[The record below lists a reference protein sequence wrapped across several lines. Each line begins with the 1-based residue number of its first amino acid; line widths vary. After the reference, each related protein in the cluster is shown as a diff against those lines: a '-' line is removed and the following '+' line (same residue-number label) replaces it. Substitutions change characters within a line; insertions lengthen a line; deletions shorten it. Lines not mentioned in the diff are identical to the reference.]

1 MNMKKHLRMLC
12 LMLASFAGS
21 LAGFAQEPQ
30 NFTDK
35 LWNAD
40 FEKGVHGWDIV
51 SGDHCWVPAVKGL
64 EKAQGYHGFNNRC
77 LQIWKGGTGGVQDNT
92 LSQSFTD
99 LPSGTYVFGAYMQA
113 TNEVW
118 GETIDQIDG
127 VYVFANDDTAPVATH
142 RVEGMNDKWAHT
154 AKFNVAATV
163 TDGVLTVGARCENAT
178 AKFLTIDNATL
189 WYFGDMSKNAALK
202 EMAKIDL
209 AASIA
214 IADTCAAMQMN
225 ADTLA
230 YLNQTI
236 DAAQAIATVDDAY
249 LLNEDLYWAMMLAR
263 KSAADYKAFAEA
275 IAAVKEVAAQEWSD
289 EVAGAVAALNELIA
303 EAEAAYKAAAY
314 TRDEIAACNAALA
327 EASAFV
333 ELDIIYILVDE
344 YSDKIA
350 DLTIGDEVGDYT
362 QESQDRMGELLDG
375 VHDVLGKAES
385 GEISAVEAKR
395 QSMNI
400 FEQIDTM
407 MDNPIDYSEFP
418 IRTRRSETKLLP
430 NRDWYMM
437 DGLYLDENDMP
448 TYTSKLYRFR
458 EPLTKVRFTVLENAT
473 NAMGK
478 DGKHVYFSLS
488 ALELYDE
495 AGNLIPFDVE
505 DIYCNA
511 DQNGLGGTKDGD
523 GIPALID
530 GDPNTFF
537 HSSYEH
543 YINEDHYLEF
553 TFPEDEEYTAF
564 SFKLVARNLNYI
576 WQAPVVVDIRYVSDA
591 VNDLRS
597 VYDKV
602 KSMKAYAGNAV
613 GFYRSGVAE
622 FNDAIAEAER
632 LIDADFAA
640 DIDVNAAIDAL
651 NAAVANLKENLI
663 LPEAG
668 KEYRILS
675 GEDGFMSNQNV
686 HKALTI
692 REDTTYGYWLWW
704 EDACAD
710 SLQQLFTLEPIENDE
725 GKLYY
730 AIKNVKYDLY
740 VSEFFN
746 EEGTRVN
753 DRFVLS
759 ENKDPF
765 LLKDFGYGQ
774 FGILREGHLNEML
787 HVLDHNNCI
796 PTTLPSGNRI
806 PGGIRGITSAIC
818 TWKGAAYDGSSWMFR
833 EVQQLPFAA
842 KSISDLNFQS
852 QEISLYTG
860 VNTITLTADKVCA
873 FTDLVITNILGEA
886 VEPAEVKI
894 NGKMATVELDGAI
907 GELMFSFTNNEGV
920 TEVILNG
927 SYNVTGPSEEYLALE
942 AAYNAAVAKAPV
954 VGVEVGQVTNIAE
967 YDAAVAAAAGLLA
980 NGGEPEALLAATA
993 ALEASVAGLQY
1004 NYPAEGENYFIQS
1017 ALPWK
1022 NKYDSEMDVFVHN
1035 DMAYWS
1041 YLNIKNLNH
1050 QWQFVDCGELKNG
1063 MPAYYL
1069 LNVGTGLYLTTP
1081 RLDEEAESNQLY
1093 VVKDAAEAAPFNIH
1107 FLSEGKVA
1115 IADSRE
1121 GNADGSWALHPH
1133 NHHSG
1138 TGDYAHGYMM
1148 TYSKTDAASAMRI
1161 VAAEKVIAEFMT
1173 GIEDVEIA
1181 DEQGAPAVKGIY
1193 DLFGR
1198 RIETPAAMGIYIVD
1212 GKKMVIKK

>member
-1 MNMKKHLRMLC
+1 M
-12 LMLASFAGS
+12 
-21 LAGFAQEPQ
+21 
-30 NFTDK
+30 
-35 LWNAD
+35 
-40 FEKGVHGWDIV
+40 
-51 SGDHCWVPAVKGL
+51 
-64 EKAQGYHGFNNRC
+64 
-77 LQIWKGGTGGVQDNT
+77 
-92 LSQSFTD
+92 
-99 LPSGTYVFGAYMQA
+99 
-113 TNEVW
+113 
-118 GETIDQIDG
+118 
-127 VYVFANDDTAPVATH
+127 
-142 RVEGMNDKWAHT
+142 
-154 AKFNVAATV
+154 
-163 TDGVLTVGARCENAT
+163 
-178 AKFLTIDNATL
+178 
-189 WYFGDMSKNAALK
+189 
-202 EMAKIDL
+202 
-209 AASIA
+209 
-214 IADTCAAMQMN
+214 
-225 ADTLA
+225 
-230 YLNQTI
+230 
-236 DAAQAIATVDDAY
+236 
-249 LLNEDLYWAMMLAR
+249 
-263 KSAADYKAFAEA
+263 
-275 IAAVKEVAAQEWSD
+275 
-289 EVAGAVAALNELIA
+289 
-303 EAEAAYKAAAY
+303 
-314 TRDEIAACNAALA
+314 
-327 EASAFV
+327 
-333 ELDIIYILVDE
+333 
-344 YSDKIA
+344 
-350 DLTIGDEVGDYT
+350 
-362 QESQDRMGELLDG
+362 
-375 VHDVLGKAES
+375 
-385 GEISAVEAKR
+385 
-395 QSMNI
+395 
-400 FEQIDTM
+400 
-407 MDNPIDYSEFP
+407 
-418 IRTRRSETKLLP
+418 
-430 NRDWYMM
+430 
-437 DGLYLDENDMP
+437 
-448 TYTSKLYRFR
+448 
-458 EPLTKVRFTVLENAT
+458 
-473 NAMGK
+473 
-478 DGKHVYFSLS
+478 
-488 ALELYDE
+488 
-495 AGNLIPFDVE
+495 
-505 DIYCNA
+505 
-511 DQNGLGGTKDGD
+511 
-523 GIPALID
+523 
-530 GDPNTFF
+530 
-537 HSSYEH
+537 
-543 YINEDHYLEF
+543 
-553 TFPEDEEYTAF
+553 
-564 SFKLVARNLNYI
+564 
-576 WQAPVVVDIRYVSDA
+576 
-591 VNDLRS
+591 
-597 VYDKV
+597 
-602 KSMKAYAGNAV
+602 
-613 GFYRSGVAE
+613 
-622 FNDAIAEAER
+622 
-632 LIDADFAA
+632 
-640 DIDVNAAIDAL
+640 NAAIDAL

-663 LPEAG
+663 LPEVG

-833 EVQQLPFAA
+833 EVQQFPFAA

-1041 YLNIKNLNH
+1041 YVNIKNLNH

-1198 RIETPAAMGIYIVD
+1198 RIETPAATGIYIVD
-1212 GKKMVIKK
+1212 GTKMVIKK